1 MWNTCRIRTF
11 CPVALFYCTFSGTV
25 LPQDKSIISGV
36 LSNYSW
42 ADPHFYFRITGV
54 LGEGQFGTVHQGI
67 WRNENSYIL
76 EVAVKTLKAGSE
88 EKDKVK
94 FLQEAT
100 IMAQFKHPNVVTLYG
115 VVSTGGPV
123 SLHHYKS
130 HSYCHFFFTVMIF
143 QILFWLDEDC
153 GGIVAKWR
161 SSTTSY

>member
-1 MWNTCRIRTF
+1 M
-11 CPVALFYCTFSGTV
+11 
-25 LPQDKSIISGV
+25 
-36 LSNYSW
+36 
-42 ADPHFYFRITGV
+42 

-115 VVSTGGPV
+115 VVSSGGPV
-123 SLHHYKS
+123 SLHHYK
-130 HSYCHFFFTVMIF
+130 
-143 QILFWLDEDC
+143 
-153 GGIVAKWR
+153 R
-161 SSTTSY
+161 